1 MNVDAAFV
9 SDCMTQV
16 KRIRI
21 QCMSFQVLYKC
32 LSLDRC
38 LGGLFLSA
46 LNLGFCIR
54 SLDGSVKATYNF
66 NICNFFQ
73 DSKVKDESKAHESA

>member
-1 MNVDAAFV
+1 MNAVAAFV

-21 QCMSFQVLYKC
+21 QVLFKC
-32 LSLDRC
+32 LSFNRC
-38 LGGLFLSA
+38 LGSLFLSA
-46 LNLGFCIR
+46 LNFCFCIR

-66 NICNFFQ
+66 NICLFFE
-73 DSKVKDESKAHESA
+73 DSKVKDECKAHESA